1 MKKITLATLIGLVL
15 TGCGGGGGDDSTA
28 PQPPVETKPQLVMGT
43 IDRIDPVNNEITVNG
58 MPYQVNDV
66 EYANK
71 PLADGIALLQP
82 QMMVELTALTKSN
95 VTVSIEPTMV
105 GIISD
110 ITANTFVV
118 NGVTLNYA
126 VHSDLKNGEWVMV
139 SSLPVVTELG
149 LGYKVLSV
157 IKIEKNDF
165 GNRYELEGRLTN
177 LNKVDQTF
185 KIGASTLV
193 NFSNAATNS
202 TIECENGRNDIQ
214 CLIDADRQWVEVSG
228 KMQDGIFM
236 ADEVEIDSDNAE
248 GQEVEIEG
256 IITDINADKTK
267 FTLNARNKFTVSH
280 QTKIEYSNSNKPA
293 DKSRLAIGSFIEV
306 EALNGVAQEIELDSD
321 DSNVSGFREF
331 EYSGTA
337 LSTGDRGSFTVD
349 GNLIH
354 IDTHT
359 KFDDDLNEYN
369 IDSQSV
375 EVEGVIINGKNVARE
390 IEREDD

>member
-15 TGCGGGGGDDSTA
+15 TGCGGGGGDDSAA

-118 NGVTLNYA
+118 NGVTLDYKLDPELA
-126 VHSDLKNGEWVMV
+126 GEWVMV

-157 IKIEKNDF
+157 IKIEKDDF

-177 LNKVDQTF
+177 LNEVDETF

-193 NFSNAATNS
+193 DFSNAANLGD
-202 TIECENGRNDIQ
+202 IECGNDRTGIQ
-214 CLIDADRQWVEVSG
+214 CLTNADKQWVEVSG
-228 KMQDGIFM
+228 EMQGGIFM
-236 ADEVEIDSDNAE
+236 ADEVEIDSDDAE

-256 IITDINADKTK
+256 IITDINSDKTK
-267 FTLNARNKFTVSH
+267 FTLNARNQFSINH
-280 QTKIEYSNSNKPA
+280 QTKIEYNDQYV
-293 DKSRLAIGSFIEV
+293 DKSMLAIGSFIEV

-321 DSNVSGFREF
+321 DSNVSDLREF
-331 EYSGTA
+331 EKKGILANITA
-337 LSTGDRGSFTVD
+337 TSFTVN
-349 GNLIH
+349 GFK
-354 IDTHT
+354 ID
-359 KFDDDLNEYN
+359 
-369 IDSQSV
+369 IDSQTIVDNNEKLVDLDGFRV
-375 EVEGVIINGKNVARE
+375 EVEGVIIGTRYVARE

>member
-1 MKKITLATLIGLVL
+1 MKKLTLATLIGLVL
-15 TGCGGGGGDDSTA
+15 TGCGGGGGDDSAA

-118 NGVTLNYA
+118 NGVTLDYKLDPELA
-126 VHSDLKNGEWVMV
+126 GEWVMV

-157 IKIEKNDF
+157 IKIEKDDF

-177 LNKVDQTF
+177 LNEVDETF

-193 NFSNAATNS
+193 NFFNAANLGD
-202 TIECENGRNDIQ
+202 IECGNDRTGIQ
-214 CLIDADRQWVEVSG
+214 CLTNADKQWVEVSG
-228 KMQDGIFM
+228 EMQGGIFM
-236 ADEVEIDSDNAE
+236 ADEVEIDSDDAE

-256 IITDINADKTK
+256 IITDINSDKTK
-267 FTLNARNKFTVSH
+267 FTLNARNQFSINH
-280 QTKIEYSNSNKPA
+280 QTKIEYNDQYV
-293 DKSRLAIGSFIEV
+293 DKSMLAIGSFIEV

-331 EYSGTA
+331 EKKGILENITA
-337 LSTGDRGSFTVD
+337 TSFTVN
-349 GNLIH
+349 GFK
-354 IDTHT
+354 ID
-359 KFDDDLNEYN
+359 
-369 IDSQSV
+369 IDSQIIIDNNEKLVDLDGFRV
-375 EVEGVIINGKNVARE
+375 EVEGVIIGTRYVARE

>member
-15 TGCGGGGGDDSTA
+15 TGCGGGGGDDSAA

-118 NGVTLNYA
+118 NGVTLDYKLDPELA
-126 VHSDLKNGEWVMV
+126 GEWVMV

-157 IKIEKNDF
+157 IKIEKDDF

-177 LNKVDQTF
+177 LNEEDQTF

-193 NFSNAATNS
+193 NFSKAANLGE
-202 TIECENGRNDIQ
+202 IECDDDRQGIQ
-214 CLIDADRQWVEVSG
+214 CLTNADKQWVEVSG
-228 KMQDGIFM
+228 EMQGGIFM
-236 ADEVEIDSDNAE
+236 ADEVEIDSDDAE

-256 IITDINADKTK
+256 IITDINSDKTK
-267 FTLNARNKFTVSH
+267 FTLNARNQFSINH
-280 QTKIEYSNSNKPA
+280 QTKIEYNDQYV
-293 DKSRLAIGSFIEV
+293 DKSMLAIGSFIEV

-331 EYSGTA
+331 EYNGTA
-337 LSTGDRGSFTVD
+337 LSTGNNGSFTVD

-354 IDTHT
+354 IDAYTE
-359 KFDDDLNEYN
+359 FDDYLNE
-369 IDSQSV
+369 DTLHGQSV

-390 IEREDD
+390 IEREDN

>member
-15 TGCGGGGGDDSTA
+15 TGCGGGGGDDSA
-28 PQPPVETKPQLVMGT
+28 SPQPPVETKPQLVMGT

-58 MPYQVNDV
+58 IPYQVNDV

-71 PLADGIALLQP
+71 PLVDGIALLQP

-110 ITANTFVV
+110 ITAKTFIV
-118 NGVTLNYA
+118 NGVTLNYKVNPELA
-126 VHSDLKNGEWVMV
+126 GEWVMV

-157 IKIEKNDF
+157 IQIEKEDF

-177 LNKVDQTF
+177 LNEYDHTF

-193 NFSNAATNS
+193 NFSKAANLGE
-202 TIECENGRNDIQ
+202 IECDDDRQGIQ
-214 CLIDADRQWVEVSG
+214 CLTSADRQWVEVSG
-228 KMQDGIFM
+228 EMLDGVFM
-236 ADEVEIDSDNAE
+236 ADEVEIERDDAK
-248 GQEVEIEG
+248 GKKVEIEG
-256 IITDINADKTK
+256 IITDINSDKTK
-267 FTLNARNKFTVSH
+267 FTLNARNQFTISH
-280 QTKIEYSNSNKPA
+280 QTKIEYNDQYV
-293 DKSRLAIGSFIEV
+293 DKNRLVIGSFIEV

-321 DSNVSGFREF
+321 DSNVSDLREF
-331 EYSGTA
+331 EKKGILANITA
-337 LSTGDRGSFTVD
+337 TSFTVN
-349 GNLIH
+349 GFK
-354 IDTHT
+354 ID
-359 KFDDDLNEYN
+359 
-369 IDSQSV
+369 IDSQTIVDNNEKLVDLDGFRV
-375 EVEGVIINGKNVARE
+375 EVEGVIIGTRYVARE

>member
-15 TGCGGGGGDDSTA
+15 TGCGGGGGDDSAA

-118 NGVTLNYA
+118 NGVTLDYKLDPELA
-126 VHSDLKNGEWVMV
+126 GEWVMV

-157 IKIEKNDF
+157 IKIEKDDF
-165 GNRYELEGRLTN
+165 GNSYELEGRLTN
-177 LNKVDQTF
+177 LNEEGQTF

-193 NFSNAATNS
+193 NFSKAANLGE
-202 TIECENGRNDIQ
+202 IECDDDRQGIQ
-214 CLIDADRQWVEVSG
+214 CLTNADKQWVEVSG
-228 KMQDGIFM
+228 EMQGGIFM
-236 ADEVEIDSDNAE
+236 ADEVEIDSDDAE

-256 IITDINADKTK
+256 IITDINSDKTK
-267 FTLNARNKFTVSH
+267 FTLNARNQFSINH
-280 QTKIEYSNSNKPA
+280 QTKIEYNDQYV
-293 DKSRLAIGSFIEV
+293 DKSMLAIGSFIEV

-331 EYSGTA
+331 EKKGILENITA
-337 LSTGDRGSFTVD
+337 TSFTVN
-349 GNLIH
+349 GFK
-354 IDTHT
+354 ID
-359 KFDDDLNEYN
+359 
-369 IDSQSV
+369 IDSQIIIDNNEKLVDLDGFRV
-375 EVEGVIINGKNVARE
+375 EVEGVIIGNRYVARE

>member
-110 ITANTFVV
+110 ITENTFVV
-118 NGVTLNYA
+118 NGVTLDYKLDPELA
-126 VHSDLKNGEWVMV
+126 GEWVMV

-157 IKIEKNDF
+157 IKIEKDDF

-177 LNKVDQTF
+177 LNEVDQTF

-193 NFSNAATNS
+193 NFSKAANLGE
-202 TIECENGRNDIQ
+202 IECDDDRQGIQ
-214 CLIDADRQWVEVSG
+214 CLTNSDKQWVEVSG
-228 KMQDGIFM
+228 EMQGGIFM
-236 ADEVEIDSDNAE
+236 AYEVEIDSDDAE

-256 IITDINADKTK
+256 IITDINSDKTK
-267 FTLNARNKFTVSH
+267 FTLNARNQFTVNH
-280 QTKIEYSNSNKPA
+280 QTKIEYNDQYV
-293 DKSRLAIGSFIEV
+293 DKSILAIGSFIEV
-306 EALNGVAQEIELDSD
+306 EAVNGIAQEIELDSD

-331 EYSGTA
+331 EYNGTA
-337 LSTGDRGSFTVD
+337 LSTDNDGSFTVK

-354 IDTHT
+354 IDAYTE
-359 KFDDDLNEYN
+359 FDDGLNEDN
-369 IDSQSV
+369 LHDQRV

-390 IEREDD
+390 IELADD

>member
-15 TGCGGGGGDDSTA
+15 TGCGGGGGDDSAA

-118 NGVTLNYA
+118 NGVTLDYKLDPELA
-126 VHSDLKNGEWVMV
+126 GEWVMV

-157 IKIEKNDF
+157 IKIEKDDF

-177 LNKVDQTF
+177 LNEEDQTF
-185 KIGASTLV
+185 RIGASTLV
-193 NFSNAATNS
+193 NFSKAANLGE
-202 TIECENGRNDIQ
+202 IECDDDRQGIQ
-214 CLIDADRQWVEVSG
+214 CLTNADKQWVEVSG
-228 KMQDGIFM
+228 EMQGGIFM
-236 ADEVEIDSDNAE
+236 ADEVEIDSDDAE

-256 IITDINADKTK
+256 IITDINSDKTK
-267 FTLNARNKFTVSH
+267 FTLNARNQFSINH
-280 QTKIEYSNSNKPA
+280 QTKIEYNDQYV
-293 DKSRLAIGSFIEV
+293 DKSMLAIGSFIEV

-331 EYSGTA
+331 EKKGILENITA
-337 LSTGDRGSFTVD
+337 TSFTVN
-349 GNLIH
+349 GFK
-354 IDTHT
+354 ID
-359 KFDDDLNEYN
+359 
-369 IDSQSV
+369 IDSQIIIDNNEKLVDLDGFRV
-375 EVEGVIINGKNVARE
+375 EVEGVIIGNRYVARE
-390 IEREDD
+390 IERD

>member
-15 TGCGGGGGDDSTA
+15 TGCGGGGGDDSA
-28 PQPPVETKPQLVMGT
+28 SPQPPVETKPQLVMGT

-58 MPYQVNDV
+58 IPYQVNDV

-71 PLADGIALLQP
+71 PLVDGIALLQP

-110 ITANTFVV
+110 ITAKTFIV
-118 NGVTLNYA
+118 NGVTLNYKVNPELA
-126 VHSDLKNGEWVMV
+126 GEWVMV

-157 IKIEKNDF
+157 IQIEKDDF

-177 LNKVDQTF
+177 LNEYDHTF

-193 NFSNAATNS
+193 NFSKAANLGE
-202 TIECENGRNDIQ
+202 IECDDDRQGIQ
-214 CLIDADRQWVEVSG
+214 CLTSADRQWVEVSG
-228 KMQDGIFM
+228 EMLDGVFM
-236 ADEVEIDSDNAE
+236 ADEVEIERDDAK
-248 GQEVEIEG
+248 GKKVEIEG
-256 IITDINADKTK
+256 IITDINSDKTK
-267 FTLNARNKFTVSH
+267 FTLNARNQFTISH
-280 QTKIEYSNSNKPA
+280 QTKIEYNDQYV
-293 DKSRLAIGSFIEV
+293 DKNRLVIGSFIEV

-321 DSNVSGFREF
+321 DSNVSDLREF
-331 EYSGTA
+331 EKKGILANITA
-337 LSTGDRGSFTVD
+337 TSFTVNGFKIDIDIQTIVDNNEKLVDLD
-349 GNLIH
+349 G
-354 IDTHT
+354 
-359 KFDDDLNEYN
+359 FR
-369 IDSQSV
+369 V
-375 EVEGVIINGKNVARE
+375 EVEGVIIGTRYVARE

>member
-15 TGCGGGGGDDSTA
+15 TGCGGGGGDDSAA

-105 GIISD
+105 GE
-110 ITANTFVV
+110 ITAISPDRSTFIV
-118 NGVTLNYA
+118 NGVTLNFPIDT
-126 VHSDLKNGEWVMV
+126 SIELNNWVMV

-157 IKIEKNDF
+157 IKIEKDDF

-177 LNKVDQTF
+177 LNEVDQTF

-193 NFSNAATNS
+193 NFFNAANLGD
-202 TIECENGRNDIQ
+202 IECGNDRTGIQ
-214 CLIDADRQWVEVSG
+214 CLTNADKQWVEVSG
-228 KMQDGIFM
+228 EMQGGIFM
-236 ADEVEIDSDNAE
+236 ADEVEIDSDDAE

-256 IITDINADKTK
+256 IITDINSDKTK
-267 FTLNARNKFTVSH
+267 FTLNARNQFTVNH
-280 QTKIEYSNSNKPA
+280 QTKIEYNDQYV
-293 DKSRLAIGSFIEV
+293 DKSMLAIGSFIEV

-331 EYSGTA
+331 EKKGILENITA
-337 LSTGDRGSFTVD
+337 TSFTVN
-349 GNLIH
+349 GFK
-354 IDTHT
+354 ID
-359 KFDDDLNEYN
+359 
-369 IDSQSV
+369 IDSQIIIDNNEKLVDLDGFRV
-375 EVEGVIINGKNVARE
+375 EVEGVIIGTRYVARE

>member
-105 GIISD
+105 GE
-110 ITANTFVV
+110 ITAISPDRSTFIV
-118 NGVTLNYA
+118 NGVTLNFPIDT
-126 VHSDLKNGEWVMV
+126 SIELNNWVMV

-157 IKIEKNDF
+157 IKIEKDDF

-177 LNKVDQTF
+177 LNEVDQTF

-193 NFSNAATNS
+193 NFSNAANLGD
-202 TIECENGRNDIQ
+202 IECGNDRQGIQ
-214 CLIDADRQWVEVSG
+214 CLTNADKQWVEVSG
-228 KMQDGIFM
+228 EMQGGIFM
-236 ADEVEIDSDNAE
+236 ADEVEIDSDDAE

-256 IITDINADKTK
+256 IITDINSDKTK
-267 FTLNARNKFTVSH
+267 FTLNARNQFSINH
-280 QTKIEYSNSNKPA
+280 QTKIEYNDQYV
-293 DKSRLAIGSFIEV
+293 DKSMLAIGSFIEV

-321 DSNVSGFREF
+321 DSNVSDLREF
-331 EYSGTA
+331 EYNGTA
-337 LSTGDRGSFTVD
+337 LSTGNNGSFTVD

-354 IDTHT
+354 IDAYTE
-359 KFDDDLNEYN
+359 FDDYLNE
-369 IDSQSV
+369 DTLHGQSV

-390 IEREDD
+390 IEREDN

>member
-1 MKKITLATLIGLVL
+1 MKKITLATLIGLIL

-28 PQPPVETKPQLVMGT
+28 PQPPVEIKPQLVMGT
-43 IDRIDPVNNEITVNG
+43 IDSINKTNHEITVNG
-58 MPYQVNDV
+58 MSYQVNDV

-71 PLADGIALLQP
+71 PLIDGITLLKP

-118 NGVTLNYA
+118 NGVTLDYKLDPELA
-126 VHSDLKNGEWVMV
+126 GEWVMV

-157 IKIEKNDF
+157 IKIEKDDF

-177 LNKVDQTF
+177 LNEVDQTF

-193 NFSNAATNS
+193 NFSKAANLGE
-202 TIECENGRNDIQ
+202 IECDDDRQGIQ
-214 CLIDADRQWVEVSG
+214 CLTNADKQWVEVSG
-228 KMQDGIFM
+228 EMQGGIFM
-236 ADEVEIDSDNAE
+236 ADEVEIDSDDAE

-256 IITDINADKTK
+256 IITDINSDKTK
-267 FTLNARNKFTVSH
+267 FTLNARNQFSINH
-280 QTKIEYSNSNKPA
+280 QTKIEYNDQYV
-293 DKSRLAIGSFIEV
+293 DKNRLVIGSFIEV

-321 DSNVSGFREF
+321 DSNVSDLREF
-331 EYSGTA
+331 EKKGILANITA
-337 LSTGDRGSFTVD
+337 TSFTVN
-349 GNLIH
+349 GFK
-354 IDTHT
+354 ID
-359 KFDDDLNEYN
+359 
-369 IDSQSV
+369 IDSQIIIDNNEKLVDLDGFRV
-375 EVEGVIINGKNVARE
+375 EVEGVIIGNRYVARE
-390 IEREDD
+390 IERD

>member
-15 TGCGGGGGDDSTA
+15 TGCGGGGGDDSAA

-118 NGVTLNYA
+118 NGVTLDYKLDPELA
-126 VHSDLKNGEWVMV
+126 GEWVMV

-157 IKIEKNDF
+157 IKIEKDDF

-177 LNKVDQTF
+177 LNEEDQTF

-193 NFSNAATNS
+193 NFSKAANLGE
-202 TIECENGRNDIQ
+202 IECDDDRQGIQ
-214 CLIDADRQWVEVSG
+214 CLTNADKQWVEVSG
-228 KMQDGIFM
+228 EMQGGIFM
-236 ADEVEIDSDNAE
+236 ADEVEIDSDDAE

-256 IITDINADKTK
+256 IITDINSDKTK
-267 FTLNARNKFTVSH
+267 FTLNARNQFSINH
-280 QTKIEYSNSNKPA
+280 QTKIEYNDQYV
-293 DKSRLAIGSFIEV
+293 DKNRLVIGSFIEV

-321 DSNVSGFREF
+321 DSNVSDLREF
-331 EYSGTA
+331 EKKGILANITA
-337 LSTGDRGSFTVD
+337 TSFTVN
-349 GNLIH
+349 GFK
-354 IDTHT
+354 ID
-359 KFDDDLNEYN
+359 
-369 IDSQSV
+369 IDSQTIVDNNEKLVDLDGFRV
-375 EVEGVIINGKNVARE
+375 EVEGVIIGTRYVARE

>member
-110 ITANTFVV
+110 IKENTFVV
-118 NGVTLNYA
+118 NGVTLDYKLDPELA
-126 VHSDLKNGEWVMV
+126 GEWVMV

-157 IKIEKNDF
+157 IKIEKDDF

-177 LNKVDQTF
+177 LNEVDQTF

-193 NFSNAATNS
+193 NFSKAANLGE
-202 TIECENGRNDIQ
+202 IECDDDRQGIQ
-214 CLIDADRQWVEVSG
+214 CLTNSDKQWVEVSG
-228 KMQDGIFM
+228 EMQGGIFM
-236 ADEVEIDSDNAE
+236 AYEVEIDSDDAE

-256 IITDINADKTK
+256 IITDINSDKTK
-267 FTLNARNKFTVSH
+267 FTLNARNQFTVNH
-280 QTKIEYSNSNKPA
+280 QTKIEYNDQYV
-293 DKSRLAIGSFIEV
+293 DKSILAIGSFIEV
-306 EALNGVAQEIELDSD
+306 EAVNGIAQEIELDSD

-331 EYSGTA
+331 EYNGTA
-337 LSTGDRGSFTVD
+337 LSTDNDGSFTVK

-354 IDTHT
+354 IDAYTE
-359 KFDDDLNEYN
+359 FDDGLNEDN
-369 IDSQSV
+369 LHDQRV

-390 IEREDD
+390 IELADD

>member
-15 TGCGGGGGDDSTA
+15 TGCGGGGGDDSAA

-118 NGVTLNYA
+118 NGVTLDYKLDPELA
-126 VHSDLKNGEWVMV
+126 GEWVMV

-157 IKIEKNDF
+157 IKIEKDDF

-177 LNKVDQTF
+177 LNEVDETF

-193 NFSNAATNS
+193 DFSNAANLGD
-202 TIECENGRNDIQ
+202 IECGNDRTGIQ
-214 CLIDADRQWVEVSG
+214 CLTNADKQWVEVSG
-228 KMQDGIFM
+228 EMQGGIFM
-236 ADEVEIDSDNAE
+236 ADEVEIDSDDAE

-256 IITDINADKTK
+256 IITDINSDKTK
-267 FTLNARNKFTVSH
+267 FTLNARNQFSINH
-280 QTKIEYSNSNKPA
+280 QTKIEYNDQYV
-293 DKSRLAIGSFIEV
+293 DKNRLVIGSFIEV

-321 DSNVSGFREF
+321 DSNVSDLREF
-331 EYSGTA
+331 EKKGILANITA
-337 LSTGDRGSFTVD
+337 TSFTVN
-349 GNLIH
+349 GFK
-354 IDTHT
+354 ID
-359 KFDDDLNEYN
+359 
-369 IDSQSV
+369 IDSQTIVDNNEKLVDLDGFRV
-375 EVEGVIINGKNVARE
+375 EVEGVIIGTRYVARE

>member
-15 TGCGGGGGDDSTA
+15 TGCGGGGGDDSAA

-118 NGVTLNYA
+118 NGVTLDYKLDPELA
-126 VHSDLKNGEWVMV
+126 GEWVMV

-157 IKIEKNDF
+157 IKIEKDDF

-177 LNKVDQTF
+177 LNEEDQTF

-193 NFSNAATNS
+193 NFSKAA
-202 TIECENGRNDIQ
+202 
-214 CLIDADRQWVEVSG
+214 
-228 KMQDGIFM
+228 
-236 ADEVEIDSDNAE
+236 
-248 GQEVEIEG
+248 
-256 IITDINADKTK
+256 
-267 FTLNARNKFTVSH
+267 
-280 QTKIEYSNSNKPA
+280 
-293 DKSRLAIGSFIEV
+293 
-306 EALNGVAQEIELDSD
+306 
-321 DSNVSGFREF
+321 
-331 EYSGTA
+331 
-337 LSTGDRGSFTVD
+337 
-349 GNLIH
+349 NL
-354 IDTHT
+354 
-359 KFDDDLNEYN
+359 
-369 IDSQSV
+369 
-375 EVEGVIINGKNVARE
+375 G
-390 IEREDD
+390 

>member
-15 TGCGGGGGDDSTA
+15 TGCGGGGGDDSAA

-118 NGVTLNYA
+118 NGVTLDYKLDPELA
-126 VHSDLKNGEWVMV
+126 GEWVMV

-157 IKIEKNDF
+157 IKIEKDDF

-177 LNKVDQTF
+177 LNEEDQTF

-193 NFSNAATNS
+193 NFSKAANLGE
-202 TIECENGRNDIQ
+202 IECDDDRQGIQ
-214 CLIDADRQWVEVSG
+214 CLTNADKQWVEVSG
-228 KMQDGIFM
+228 EMQGGIFM
-236 ADEVEIDSDNAE
+236 ADEVEIDSDDAE

-256 IITDINADKTK
+256 IITDINSDKTK
-267 FTLNARNKFTVSH
+267 FTLNARNQFSINH
-280 QTKIEYSNSNKPA
+280 QTKIEYNDQYV
-293 DKSRLAIGSFIEV
+293 DKSMLAIGSFIEV

-321 DSNVSGFREF
+321 DSNVSDLREF
-331 EYSGTA
+331 EYNGTA
-337 LSTGDRGSFTVD
+337 LSTGNNGSFTVD

-354 IDTHT
+354 IDAYTE
-359 KFDDDLNEYN
+359 FDDYLNE
-369 IDSQSV
+369 DTLHGQSV

-390 IEREDD
+390 IEREDN

>member
-15 TGCGGGGGDDSTA
+15 IGCGGGGGDDSGS
-28 PQPPVETKPQLVMGT
+28 PQLPVETKPQLVMGT
-43 IDRIDPVNNEITVNG
+43 IDSIKNNEITVNG
-58 MPYQVNDV
+58 IPYQVNDV

-71 PLADGIALLQP
+71 PLVDGIALLKP

-105 GIISD
+105 GIARD
-110 ITANTFVV
+110 ITDNTFVV
-118 NGVTLNYA
+118 NGVTLNYKVNPELA
-126 VHSDLKNGEWVMV
+126 GEWVMV

-157 IKIEKNDF
+157 IQIEKKDF

-177 LNKVDQTF
+177 LNEDGQTF

-193 NFSNAATNS
+193 DFSKAANS
-202 TIECENGRNDIQ
+202 DKIECDDDRQGIQ
-214 CLIDADRQWVEVSG
+214 CLTNADRQWVEVSG
-228 KMQDGIFM
+228 EMLDGVFM
-236 ADEVEIDSDNAE
+236 ADEVEIESDDAE
-248 GQEVEIEG
+248 GQKVEIEG
-256 IITDINADKTK
+256 IITDINSDKTK
-267 FTLNARNKFTVSH
+267 FILNARNQFTISH
-280 QTKIEYSNSNKPA
+280 QTKIEYNDQYV
-293 DKSRLAIGSFIEV
+293 DKNRLVIGSFIEV

-321 DSNVSGFREF
+321 DSNVSDLREF
-331 EYSGTA
+331 EYNGTA
-337 LSTGDRGSFTVD
+337 LSTGNNGSFTVK

-354 IDTHT
+354 IDAYTE
-359 KFDDDLNEYN
+359 FDDDLDEYL
-369 IDSQSV
+369 IDNQLV

>member
-15 TGCGGGGGDDSTA
+15 TGCGGGGGDDSAA

-118 NGVTLNYA
+118 NGVTLDYKLDPELA
-126 VHSDLKNGEWVMV
+126 GEWVMV

-157 IKIEKNDF
+157 IKIEKDDF

-177 LNKVDQTF
+177 LNEEDQTF

-193 NFSNAATNS
+193 NFSNAANLGD
-202 TIECENGRNDIQ
+202 IECGNDRTGIQ
-214 CLIDADRQWVEVSG
+214 CLTNADKQWVEVSG
-228 KMQDGIFM
+228 EMQGGIFM
-236 ADEVEIDSDNAE
+236 ADEVEIDSDDAE

-256 IITDINADKTK
+256 IITDINSDKTK
-267 FTLNARNKFTVSH
+267 FTLNARNQFSINH
-280 QTKIEYSNSNKPA
+280 QTKIEYNDQYV
-293 DKSRLAIGSFIEV
+293 DKSMLAIGSFIEV

-331 EYSGTA
+331 EKKGILENITA
-337 LSTGDRGSFTVD
+337 TSFTVN
-349 GNLIH
+349 GFK
-354 IDTHT
+354 ID
-359 KFDDDLNEYN
+359 
-369 IDSQSV
+369 IDSQIIIDNNEKLVDLDGFRV
-375 EVEGVIINGKNVARE
+375 EVEGVIIGTRYVARE

>member
-15 TGCGGGGGDDSTA
+15 TGCGGGGGDDSAA

-118 NGVTLNYA
+118 NGVTLDYKLDPELA
-126 VHSDLKNGEWVMV
+126 GEWVMV

-157 IKIEKNDF
+157 IKIEKDDF

-177 LNKVDQTF
+177 LNEEDQTF

-193 NFSNAATNS
+193 NFSKAANLDE
-202 TIECENGRNDIQ
+202 IECDDDRQGIQ
-214 CLIDADRQWVEVSG
+214 CLTNADKQWVEVSG
-228 KMQDGIFM
+228 EMQGGIFM
-236 ADEVEIDSDNAE
+236 ADEVEIDSDDAE

-256 IITDINADKTK
+256 IITDINSDKTK
-267 FTLNARNKFTVSH
+267 FTLNARNQFSINN
-280 QTKIEYSNSNKPA
+280 QTKIEYNDQYV
-293 DKSRLAIGSFIEV
+293 DKSMLAIGSFIEV

-331 EYSGTA
+331 EKKGILENITA
-337 LSTGDRGSFTVD
+337 TSFTVN
-349 GNLIH
+349 GFK
-354 IDTHT
+354 ID
-359 KFDDDLNEYN
+359 
-369 IDSQSV
+369 IDSQIIIDNNEKLVDLDGFRV
-375 EVEGVIINGKNVARE
+375 EVEGVIIGTRYVARE

>member
-118 NGVTLNYA
+118 NGVTLDYKLDPELA
-126 VHSDLKNGEWVMV
+126 GEWVMV

-157 IKIEKNDF
+157 IKIEKDDF

-177 LNKVDQTF
+177 LNEVDETF

-193 NFSNAATNS
+193 DFSNAANLGD
-202 TIECENGRNDIQ
+202 IECGNDRTGIQ
-214 CLIDADRQWVEVSG
+214 CLTNADKQWVEVSG
-228 KMQDGIFM
+228 EMQGGIFM
-236 ADEVEIDSDNAE
+236 ADEVEIDSDDAE

-256 IITDINADKTK
+256 IITDINSDKTK
-267 FTLNARNKFTVSH
+267 FTLNARNQFSINH
-280 QTKIEYSNSNKPA
+280 QTKIEYNDQYV
-293 DKSRLAIGSFIEV
+293 DKNRLVIGSFIEV

-321 DSNVSGFREF
+321 DSNVSDLREF
-331 EYSGTA
+331 EKKGILANITA
-337 LSTGDRGSFTVD
+337 TSFTVN
-349 GNLIH
+349 GFK
-354 IDTHT
+354 ID
-359 KFDDDLNEYN
+359 
-369 IDSQSV
+369 IDSQTIVDNNEKLVDLDGFRV
-375 EVEGVIINGKNVARE
+375 EVEGVIIGTRYVARE

>member
-118 NGVTLNYA
+118 NGVTLDYKLDPELA
-126 VHSDLKNGEWVMV
+126 GEWVMV

-157 IKIEKNDF
+157 IKIEKDDF

-177 LNKVDQTF
+177 LNEEDQTF

-193 NFSNAATNS
+193 NFSKAANLGE
-202 TIECENGRNDIQ
+202 IECDDDRQGIQ
-214 CLIDADRQWVEVSG
+214 CLTNADKQWVEVSG
-228 KMQDGIFM
+228 EMQGGIFM
-236 ADEVEIDSDNAE
+236 ADEVEIDSDDAE

-256 IITDINADKTK
+256 IITDINSDKTK
-267 FTLNARNKFTVSH
+267 FTLNARNQFSINH
-280 QTKIEYSNSNKPA
+280 QTKIEYNDQYV
-293 DKSRLAIGSFIEV
+293 DKSMLAIGSFIEV

-321 DSNVSGFREF
+321 DSNVSDLREF
-331 EYSGTA
+331 EKKGILANITA
-337 LSTGDRGSFTVD
+337 TSFTVN
-349 GNLIH
+349 GFK
-354 IDTHT
+354 ID
-359 KFDDDLNEYN
+359 
-369 IDSQSV
+369 IDSQTIVDNNEKLVDLDGFRV
-375 EVEGVIINGKNVARE
+375 EVEGVIIGTRYVARE

>member
-71 PLADGIALLQP
+71 PLADGIVLLQP

-118 NGVTLNYA
+118 NGVTLDYKLDPELA
-126 VHSDLKNGEWVMV
+126 GEWVMV

-157 IKIEKNDF
+157 IKIEKDDF

-177 LNKVDQTF
+177 LNEVDETF

-193 NFSNAATNS
+193 DFSNAANLGD
-202 TIECENGRNDIQ
+202 IECGNDRTGIQ
-214 CLIDADRQWVEVSG
+214 CLTNADKQWVEVSG
-228 KMQDGIFM
+228 EMQGGIFM
-236 ADEVEIDSDNAE
+236 ADEVEIDSDDAE

-256 IITDINADKTK
+256 IITDINSDKTK
-267 FTLNARNKFTVSH
+267 FTLNARNQFSINH
-280 QTKIEYSNSNKPA
+280 QTKIEYNDQYV
-293 DKSRLAIGSFIEV
+293 DKNRLVIGSFIEV

-321 DSNVSGFREF
+321 DSNVSDLREF
-331 EYSGTA
+331 EKKGILANITA
-337 LSTGDRGSFTVD
+337 TSFTVN
-349 GNLIH
+349 GFK
-354 IDTHT
+354 ID
-359 KFDDDLNEYN
+359 
-369 IDSQSV
+369 IDSQTIVDNNEKLVDLDGFRV
-375 EVEGVIINGKNVARE
+375 EVEGVIIGTRYVARE

>member
-118 NGVTLNYA
+118 NGVTLDYKLDPELA
-126 VHSDLKNGEWVMV
+126 GEWVMV

-157 IKIEKNDF
+157 IKIEKDDF

-177 LNKVDQTF
+177 LNEEDQTF

-193 NFSNAATNS
+193 NFSKAANLGE
-202 TIECENGRNDIQ
+202 IECDDDRQGIQ
-214 CLIDADRQWVEVSG
+214 CLTNADKQWVEVSG
-228 KMQDGIFM
+228 EMQGGIFM
-236 ADEVEIDSDNAE
+236 ADEVEIDSDDAE

-256 IITDINADKTK
+256 IITDINSDKTK
-267 FTLNARNKFTVSH
+267 FTLNARNQFSINH
-280 QTKIEYSNSNKPA
+280 QTKIEYNDQYV
-293 DKSRLAIGSFIEV
+293 DKSMLAIGSFIEV

-331 EYSGTA
+331 EKKGILENITA
-337 LSTGDRGSFTVD
+337 TSFTVN
-349 GNLIH
+349 GFK
-354 IDTHT
+354 ID
-359 KFDDDLNEYN
+359 
-369 IDSQSV
+369 IDSQIIIDNNEKLVDLDGFRV
-375 EVEGVIINGKNVARE
+375 EVEGVIIGNRYVARE
-390 IEREDD
+390 IERD

>member
-15 TGCGGGGGDDSTA
+15 TGCGGGGGDDSAA

-118 NGVTLNYA
+118 NGVTLDYKLDPELA
-126 VHSDLKNGEWVMV
+126 GEWVMV

-157 IKIEKNDF
+157 IKIEKDDF

-177 LNKVDQTF
+177 LNEEDQTF

-193 NFSNAATNS
+193 NFSKAANLGE
-202 TIECENGRNDIQ
+202 IECDDDRQGIQ
-214 CLIDADRQWVEVSG
+214 CLTNADKQWVEVSG
-228 KMQDGIFM
+228 EMQGGIFM
-236 ADEVEIDSDNAE
+236 ADEVEIDSDDAE

-256 IITDINADKTK
+256 IITDINSDKTK
-267 FTLNARNKFTVSH
+267 FTLNARNQFSINH
-280 QTKIEYSNSNKPA
+280 QTKIEYNDQYV
-293 DKSRLAIGSFIEV
+293 DKSMLAIGSFIEV

-331 EYSGTA
+331 EKKGILENITA
-337 LSTGDRGSFTVD
+337 TSFTVN
-349 GNLIH
+349 GFK
-354 IDTHT
+354 ID
-359 KFDDDLNEYN
+359 
-369 IDSQSV
+369 IDSQIIIDNNEKLVDLDGFRV
-375 EVEGVIINGKNVARE
+375 EVEGVIIGNRYVARE
-390 IEREDD
+390 IERD

>member
-15 TGCGGGGGDDSTA
+15 TGCGGGGGDDSAA

-118 NGVTLNYA
+118 NGVTLDYKLDPELA
-126 VHSDLKNGEWVMV
+126 GEWVMV

-157 IKIEKNDF
+157 IKIEKDDF

-177 LNKVDQTF
+177 LNEVDQTF

-193 NFSNAATNS
+193 NFSKAANLGE
-202 TIECENGRNDIQ
+202 IECDDDRQGIQ
-214 CLIDADRQWVEVSG
+214 CLTNADKQWVEVSG
-228 KMQDGIFM
+228 EMQGGIFM
-236 ADEVEIDSDNAE
+236 ADEVEIDSDDAE

-256 IITDINADKTK
+256 IITDINSDKTK
-267 FTLNARNKFTVSH
+267 FTLNARNQFSINH
-280 QTKIEYSNSNKPA
+280 QTKIEYNDQYV
-293 DKSRLAIGSFIEV
+293 DKSMLAIGSFIEV

-331 EYSGTA
+331 EKKGILENITA
-337 LSTGDRGSFTVD
+337 TSFTVN
-349 GNLIH
+349 GFK
-354 IDTHT
+354 ID
-359 KFDDDLNEYN
+359 
-369 IDSQSV
+369 IDSQIIIDNNEKLVDLDGFRV
-375 EVEGVIINGKNVARE
+375 EVEGVIIGNRYVARE
-390 IEREDD
+390 IERD

>member
-118 NGVTLNYA
+118 NGVTLDYKLDPELA
-126 VHSDLKNGEWVMV
+126 GEWVMV

-157 IKIEKNDF
+157 IKIEKDDF

-177 LNKVDQTF
+177 LNEVDETF

-193 NFSNAATNS
+193 DFSNAANLGD
-202 TIECENGRNDIQ
+202 IECGNDRTGIQ
-214 CLIDADRQWVEVSG
+214 CLTNADKQWVEVSG
-228 KMQDGIFM
+228 EMQGGIFM
-236 ADEVEIDSDNAE
+236 ADEVEIDSDDAE

-256 IITDINADKTK
+256 IITDINSDKTK
-267 FTLNARNKFTVSH
+267 FTLNARNQFSINH
-280 QTKIEYSNSNKPA
+280 QTKIEYNDQYV
-293 DKSRLAIGSFIEV
+293 DKSMLAIGSFIEV

-331 EYSGTA
+331 EKKGILENITA
-337 LSTGDRGSFTVD
+337 TSFTVN
-349 GNLIH
+349 GFK
-354 IDTHT
+354 ID
-359 KFDDDLNEYN
+359 
-369 IDSQSV
+369 IDSQIIIDNNEKLVDLDGFRV
-375 EVEGVIINGKNVARE
+375 EVEGVIIGTRYVARE

>member
-1 MKKITLATLIGLVL
+1 MRKITLATLIGLVL

-110 ITANTFVV
+110 ITENTFVV
-118 NGVTLNYA
+118 NGVTLDYKLDPELA
-126 VHSDLKNGEWVMV
+126 GEWVMV

-157 IKIEKNDF
+157 IKIEKDDF

-177 LNKVDQTF
+177 LNEVDETF

-193 NFSNAATNS
+193 DFSNAANLGD
-202 TIECENGRNDIQ
+202 IECGNDRTGIQ
-214 CLIDADRQWVEVSG
+214 CLTNADKQWVEVSG
-228 KMQDGIFM
+228 EMQGGIFM
-236 ADEVEIDSDNAE
+236 ADEVEIDSDDAE

-256 IITDINADKTK
+256 IITDINSDKTK
-267 FTLNARNKFTVSH
+267 FTLNARNQFSINH
-280 QTKIEYSNSNKPA
+280 QTKIEYNDQYV
-293 DKSRLAIGSFIEV
+293 DKNRLVIGSFIEV

-321 DSNVSGFREF
+321 DSNVSDLREF
-331 EYSGTA
+331 EKKGILANITA
-337 LSTGDRGSFTVD
+337 TSFIVN
-349 GNLIH
+349 GFK
-354 IDTHT
+354 ID
-359 KFDDDLNEYN
+359 
-369 IDSQSV
+369 IDSQTIVDNNEKLVDLDGFRV
-375 EVEGVIINGKNVARE
+375 EVEGVIIGTRYVARE

>member
-15 TGCGGGGGDDSTA
+15 TGCGGGGDDDSAA

-118 NGVTLNYA
+118 NGVTLDYKLDPELA
-126 VHSDLKNGEWVMV
+126 GEWVMV

-157 IKIEKNDF
+157 IKIEKDDF

-177 LNKVDQTF
+177 LNEVDETF

-193 NFSNAATNS
+193 DFSNAANLGD
-202 TIECENGRNDIQ
+202 IECGNDRTGIQ
-214 CLIDADRQWVEVSG
+214 CLTNADKQWVEVSG
-228 KMQDGIFM
+228 EMQGGIFM
-236 ADEVEIDSDNAE
+236 ADEVDIDSDDAE

-256 IITDINADKTK
+256 IITDINSDKTK
-267 FTLNARNKFTVSH
+267 FTLNARNQFSINH
-280 QTKIEYSNSNKPA
+280 QTKIEYNDQYV
-293 DKSRLAIGSFIEV
+293 DKSMLAIGSFIEV

-321 DSNVSGFREF
+321 DSNVSDLREF
-331 EYSGTA
+331 EKKGILANITA
-337 LSTGDRGSFTVD
+337 TSFTVN
-349 GNLIH
+349 GFK
-354 IDTHT
+354 ID
-359 KFDDDLNEYN
+359 
-369 IDSQSV
+369 IDSQTIVDNNEKLVDLDGFRV
-375 EVEGVIINGKNVARE
+375 EVEGVIIGTRYVARE